1 MARVSR
7 VTVAKAVTSRVRRM
21 VGDYVGD
28 RDLAVDLVA
37 EPVAVRCGTAVVY
50 LRLVDGEPPVV
61 RAFSPLLRHVQRS
74 PDLLGELNDL
84 NAKVNFLRLFWR
96 DGTVYAACEVLA
108 STLTAAELTNICDAV
123 AEAADYHDVR
133 LHARFGGEITFAERT

>member
-1 MARVSR
+1 M
-7 VTVAKAVTSRVRRM
+7 TVANAVASRVRKL
-21 VGDYVGD
+21 VGDYLGD
-28 RDLAVDLVA
+28 RDLAVNPLT

-50 LRLVDGEPPVV
+50 LRLVDAEPPVM
-61 RAFSPLLRHVQRS
+61 RAFSPLLRNVERT

-96 DGTVYAACEVLA
+96 DGTVYAAGEVLA
-108 STLTAAELTNICDAV
+108 TTLTAEELAHICDAV

-133 LHARFGGEITFAERT
+133 LHARFGGEITFADR